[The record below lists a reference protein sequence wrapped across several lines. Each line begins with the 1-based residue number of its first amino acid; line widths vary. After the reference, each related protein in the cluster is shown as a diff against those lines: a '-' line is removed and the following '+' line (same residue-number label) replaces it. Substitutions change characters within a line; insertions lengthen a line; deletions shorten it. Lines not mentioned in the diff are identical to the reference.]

1 MKINSLAN
9 FSEDLQES
17 INKRNEENR
26 IKKFRASPLY
36 RAYRD
41 RQNTMAKVRRKER
54 IESDK

>member
-17 INKRNEENR
+17 INKRNQENR
-26 IKKFRASPLY
+26 WKEFKASPIY

-41 RQNTMAKVRRKER
+41 KQNAMAKARRKER

>member
-26 IKKFRASPLY
+26 IKNFRAFPLY

-41 RQNTMAKVRRKER
+41 RQNAMARARRKER